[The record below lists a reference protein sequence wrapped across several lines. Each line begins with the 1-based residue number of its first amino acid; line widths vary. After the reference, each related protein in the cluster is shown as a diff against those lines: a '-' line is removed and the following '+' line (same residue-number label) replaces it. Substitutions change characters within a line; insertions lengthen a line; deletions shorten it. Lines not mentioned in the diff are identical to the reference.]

1 MTFVLL
7 INFFC
12 VSFLSWTGY
21 TFWTAKLH
29 CGDERIIV
37 FTTNFK
43 ERLDPA
49 LIRPGRMDVH
59 IHMSYCTP
67 SGFNI
72 LASNY
77 LGLDNHFKFGKIQE
91 LLTAVNVTPAEIAL
105 IKFLNKTAN
114 RKLLMK

>member
-1 MTFVLL
+1 MFPLCRGQVTLSGLL
-7 INFFC
+7 
-12 VSFLSWTGY
+12 
-21 TFWTAKLH
+21 
-29 CGDERIIV
+29 DERIIV

-59 IHMSYCTP
+59 IHTSYCTP

-77 LGLDNHFKFGKIQE
+77 LGLDNHFKFGEIEE

-105 IKFLNKTAN
+105 DWTN
-114 RKLLMK
+114 